1 MKKIKVLGQA
11 LRWAPFIFLLSI
23 NSGFAALAGLNDTV
37 VVVDKKVNKIHLANY
52 NDGRLDVVKSYRAT
66 FGKSEGDKLMEGD
79 LKTPEGIYEFLYRK
93 TPPQL
98 GPKFGPLGIYISYP
112 NSMDRNGAKTGN
124 QILLHGTDDPSR
136 LERPFDSL
144 GCVVTDNENV
154 LAISNEIKIKD
165 TKIVITRDF
174 EALNGNPRMER
185 LKAFFNAWL
194 KAWSTKDLA
203 GYVES
208 YADEYKAEGMN
219 RLAFANYKDSLN
231 KKYDTINV
239 TASDAK
245 FYLHEK
251 YDLITFTQNYQST
264 FKGGVPA
271 YNGTTQKNLYVQE
284 RNGHFRIVM
293 EETRK

>member
-1 MKKIKVLGQA
+1 MKKIKVLGLSHLWA
-11 LRWAPFIFLLSI
+11 LAAIALSLP
-23 NSGFAALAGLNDTV
+23 SAFAALPGLTETV
-37 VVVDKKVNKIHLANY
+37 VVVDKKKNQIHLANY

-93 TPPQL
+93 VPTQK
-98 GPKFGPLGIYISYP
+98 KFGPLGIYIGYP
-112 NSMDRNGAKTGN
+112 NSMDKNGAKTGN

-154 LAISNEIKIKD
+154 LAISDEIKIKD

-174 EALNGNPRMER
+174 EALQNNARLER

-194 KAWSTKDLA
+194 KAWSSKDLA
-203 GYVES
+203 TYVES
-208 YADEYKAEGMN
+208 YADEYRAEGMN
-219 RLAFANYKDSLN
+219 RLAFANYKDALN
-231 KKYDTINV
+231 KKYDTISV
-239 TASDAK
+239 TASEPR
-245 FYLHEK
+245 FFLHEK
-251 YDLITFTQNYQST
+251 YDHITFTQHYQST

-271 YNGTTQKNLYVQE
+271 FHGVSRKNLYVQE